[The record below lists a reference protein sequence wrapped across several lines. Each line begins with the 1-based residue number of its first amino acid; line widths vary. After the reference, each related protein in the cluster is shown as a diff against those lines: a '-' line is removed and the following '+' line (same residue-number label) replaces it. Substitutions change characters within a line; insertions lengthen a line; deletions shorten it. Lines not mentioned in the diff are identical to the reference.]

1 MPVFTIQRELPGKLL
16 LEVGYAGRLGRSLQ
30 QNVQLSTVPLFMKD
44 PASGQTFAQAY
55 DAVAQALRASQAV
68 VPQPWFENQLRG
80 SGYCNTFAS
89 CTAALASRQGGNFQT
104 GLVNTIFTVIN
115 TNRVDAQGVLSPILN
130 TQVSDLFVRVNGGLS
145 YYHSG
150 FVSLTKRFSHGLSFT
165 LNYTLSRALDQYGLN
180 QENTGVSSYS
190 YDLNTDYG
198 PTLFDRTHVFNA
210 NWLMRR
216 RSISEPDLP
225 HRLAPS
231 RNAQSASTFRAKVS
245 ERIMRS
251 RGRSVPW
258 KT

>member
-1 MPVFTIQRELPGKLL
+1 VAGSDPTNAFRIGVDGSSIRLPAITQAVSPVIPSGHLPGNAPNETLQFSIDPKLTIGKSHSFDFTIQRELPGNLL
-16 LEVGYAGRLGRSLQ
+16 LEVGYAGRLGRNLQ

-145 YYHSG
+145 NYHSG
-150 FVSLTKRFSHGLSFT
+150 
-165 LNYTLSRALDQYGLN
+165 
-180 QENTGVSSYS
+180 SS
-190 YDLNTDYG
+190 
-198 PTLFDRTHVFNA
+198 V
-210 NWLMRR
+210 
-216 RSISEPDLP
+216 
-225 HRLAPS
+225 
-231 RNAQSASTFRAKVS
+231 
-245 ERIMRS
+245 
-251 RGRSVPW
+251 
-258 KT
+258 